1 MTWRPT
7 TWRVTADPRRGH
19 NGGVV
24 IASGFFV
31 RVRFVFLPLA
41 LALAWPVLTVGLAA
55 AQQPPTA
62 PIRLPLPP
70 GYVEEPDEPPEDPL
84 PPLPREFQIAPTD
97 PLFEA
102 PDAAELLKACKEPT
116 FTDCFRLWQPPPP
129 PPEPEPEKDTAGRP
143 PPGPPDPKAPR
154 EPALGGPVPPP
165 PPNPAK
171 EAATAAEDKATFDA
185 LAKALK
191 DSGLDG
197 KVLLTNPTGDGP
209 TLKLD
214 SKPSKAPP
222 PKR

>member
-1 MTWRPT
+1 M
-7 TWRVTADPRRGH
+7 
-19 NGGVV
+19 
-24 IASGFFV
+24 
-31 RVRFVFLPLA
+31 RVRSVLLPLA

-129 PPEPEPEKDTAGRP
+129 PPPEPEPEKDTAGRP

-154 EPALGGPVPPP
+154 EPAQGGPVPPP

>member
-1 MTWRPT
+1 MTAP
-7 TWRVTADPRRGH
+7 PPRGH
-19 NGGVV
+19 NGRVA

-31 RVRFVFLPLA
+31 RVRSVLLPLA
-41 LALAWPVLTVGLAA
+41 FALAWPVLTSGPAV
-55 AQQPPTA
+55 AQQPPTRHVR
-62 PIRLPLPP
+62 PPLPP
-70 GYVEEPDEPPEDPL
+70 GYVEEPDTPPEDPL
-84 PPLPREFQIAPTD
+84 PPLPREFQIAPAE
-97 PLFEA
+97 PLIEA
-102 PDAAELLKACKEPT
+102 PDAAALLKACKEQA

-129 PPEPEPEKDTAGRP
+129 PPPEPEPEKDTAAKAP
-143 PPGPPDPKAPR
+143 PAPPDPKAPR
-154 EPALGGPVPPP
+154 EPAQGGPVPPP

-171 EAATAAEDKATFDA
+171 DAAAAAEDKATFDA

-214 SKPSKAPP
+214 SKPPAPP

>member
-1 MTWRPT
+1 M
-7 TWRVTADPRRGH
+7 TADPRRGH

-31 RVRFVFLPLA
+31 RVRSVLLPLA
-41 LALAWPVLTVGLAA
+41 LALAWPVLTIGLAV
-55 AQQPPTA
+55 AQQPPTG
-62 PIRLPLPP
+62 PLRLPLPP

-84 PPLPREFQIAPTD
+84 PPPPREFQIAPTD
-97 PLFEA
+97 PLVEA

-116 FTDCFRLWQPPPP
+116 FTDCFRLWQPPPPP

-154 EPALGGPVPPP
+154 EPAQGGPVPPP

-214 SKPSKAPP
+214 SKPAKAA
-222 PKR
+222 PKKP